1 MKKIILSLLLFVPI
15 LLCADDV
22 YYWTEKPKKNLRQDK
37 SATASQPIKA
47 VEATPTAQ
55 TVPVSPT
62 DNGTPTITY
71 VSERQDTV
79 VMVIR
84 R

>member
-22 YYWTEKPKKNLRQDK
+22 YYWTEKPKKNHRQEK
-37 SATASQPIKA
+37 TTTSVPPTNTI
-47 VEATPTAQ
+47 EATSTAQ
-55 TVPVSPT
+55 TVPASPT